1 MTAQPLT
8 QIFQFLFSKNRRSI
22 LITYGL
28 TILENVFEL
37 LYPFAIGIT
46 IDNLL
51 KGKFTTLMVL
61 AGIWLIQTIT
71 AVCRNIYDTRTF
83 TQIYGNLANAIV
95 LEQAQRGIPTSQIV
109 ARSALSRE
117 FIDFFEQDIP
127 RMMAALFGV
136 VGALVML
143 SVYDAQITLYCLF
156 LLIPLVALNHF
167 YAQKS
172 LTLNHQLNSQLEHE
186 VDILAKCHPEKV
198 WTHYNL
204 LSTYRIQLSNA
215 AAINWG
221 VMELFIVA
229 LFMGVLMRTV
239 SLSGVQPG
247 DIYAI
252 TSYVWNYRQ
261 GLDVVPTLV
270 QQLSRLQDIAERM
283 KIVNAALSA

>member
-1 MTAQPLT
+1 MIAKPLT
-8 QIFQFLFSKNRRSI
+8 QIFQLLFSNYCGPI

-28 TILENVFEL
+28 TILENLFEL

-51 KGKFTTLMVL
+51 KGNYATLIVL
-61 AGIWLIQTIT
+61 AGIWLIHTIT
-71 AVCRNIYDTRTF
+71 TVCRNLYDTRTF
-83 TQIYGNLANAIV
+83 TQIYSNLANTVV
-95 LEQAQRGIPTSQIV
+95 LEQTRQGIPTSQIV

-117 FIDFFEQDIP
+117 FVDFFEQDVP
-127 RMMAALFGV
+127 RMMTALFGV
-136 VGALVML
+136 VGALAML
-143 SVYDAQITLYCLF
+143 LIYDIQIALYCL
-156 LLIPLVALNHF
+156 LLFVPLIALNHF

-172 LTLNHQLNSQLEHE
+172 LALNHKLNSQLENE

-198 WTHYNL
+198 WAHYNL

-215 AAINWG
+215 SAINWG

-229 LFMGVLMRTV
+229 LFMGVLIRTV

-261 GLDVVPTLV
+261 GLDVVPMLV

-283 KIVNAALSA
+283 QLINPSLLT